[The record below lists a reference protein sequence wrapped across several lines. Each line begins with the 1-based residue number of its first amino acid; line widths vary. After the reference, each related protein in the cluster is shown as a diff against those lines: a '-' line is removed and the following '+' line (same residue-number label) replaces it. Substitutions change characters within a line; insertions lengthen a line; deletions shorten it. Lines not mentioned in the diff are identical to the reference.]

1 MKWDR
6 NPVQVCFPGLFKIFQ
21 NLPIFYLYPGDFS
34 IHEWYH
40 RHSEWYWCKI
50 LLILTSQHH
59 IQKNLTISSSRCK
72 QTATSGLVKIFLPAL
87 RNKMTTIIFTVVLL
101 LTFFQAE
108 PPLQKVNLDRFY
120 DEIPTDNCGKLSQT
134 PFEVT
139 LANDLNIDSCTMMFY
154 HVKHSRQTPPSI
166 PIELK
171 QRWHRAMI
179 MLALSGDI
187 SLNPGPVKY
196 PCGLCSKSV
205 ASNHRAM
212 LCEVCYYW
220 HHIKCVQISPSEYKL
235 LSASEDSWVC
245 SNCSSFQFTLI
256 FWLRSINKYKH
267 KLISRH
273 RWPCELCLWNTEG
286 IKKETSNKFY
296 CCLYQ
301 HQQCKIQIRWNKR
314 TSNW

>member
-1 MKWDR
+1 M
-6 NPVQVCFPGLFKIFQ
+6 
-21 NLPIFYLYPGDFS
+21 
-34 IHEWYH
+34 
-40 RHSEWYWCKI
+40 
-50 LLILTSQHH
+50 ILTSQHH

-108 PPLQKVNLDRFY
+108 PPLQKINLDRFY

-139 LANDLNIDSCTMMFY
+139 LANDINIDFCTMMFY

-179 MLALSGDI
+179 MLALSRDI
-187 SLNPGPVKY
+187 SLNPCPVKY

-205 ASNHRAM
+205 ASNHRAV

-245 SNCSSFQFTLI
+245 SNCSSFQFTVSY
-256 FWLRSINKYKH
+256 FDSDQSINTSTNSSLDTDDHVNSVFETLKESRRKHPTNFTAAYININSVRYKFDEI
-267 KLISRH
+267 K
-273 RWPCELCLWNTEG
+273 ELLTDKIVDFLVIAETKIDQSFNDNLFQVEG
-286 IKKETSNKFY
+286 FKMFRRDRNSNG
-296 CCLYQ
+296 
-301 HQQCKIQIRWNKR
+301 
-314 TSNW
+314 